1 MGNLGR
7 EDDVVLVL
15 YGKVTWGPARPSGSK
30 SPRSVSFFWPCLE
43 VKTEQSLSFHICG
56 NNANPLCQRSPQP
69 LRSNAW
75 WSEVGADVIIIEIK
89 CTINVTLYIWSIPK
103 PLPLPQPVRGKV
115 VFHKTSPWCQQ
126 DWGLLFSVTKD
137 ASAWITKYIDVWNWK
152 QRIYFKKYYCHHA
165 GIGGVSLGRRLRSL
179 LWHRRNKEEGLPWW
193 LNDKEPTCQ
202 GRRHGFGPWTG
213 KIPHVVE
220 QLSLCATTIE
230 PVP

>member
-1 MGNLGR
+1 MI
-7 EDDVVLVL
+7 
-15 YGKVTWGPARPSGSK
+15 WG
-30 SPRSVSFFWPCLE
+30 
-43 VKTEQSLSFHICG
+43 
-56 NNANPLCQRSPQP
+56 
-69 LRSNAW
+69 
-75 WSEVGADVIIIEIK
+75 GADVITVEIK

-115 VFHKTSPWCQQ
+115 VFHKTSPWCQK
-126 DWGLLFSVTKD
+126 DRGPLFSVTKD
-137 ASAWITKYIDVWNWK
+137 ASAWISKYIDIWKWK

-179 LWHRRNKEEGLPWW
+179 LWHRRKKEEAIPWW
-193 LNDKEPTCQ
+193 LNGKEPTCQ
-202 GRRHGFGPWTG
+202 GRRHGFSPWTG